1 MNTMTSEVIKGRS
14 VLHSPMERRRFLLA
28 AGAGTI
34 ASLAGCQ
41 TAVGAV
47 APPQVPTERLE
58 AGGWTKQSE
67 VTDETVFE
75 EAFGPVTVEAK
86 ASSVAYEDTELA
98 ARVREDTLGAIDATL
113 ALFTATRIDLAPS
126 VDELGPVQGEV
137 RSRIE
142 ETAKEQLRAELRS
155 AGLEDVEQTETGSL
169 EVAGGAE
176 ANRTEFTA
184 TYPVQDIEF
193 PVRADQT
200 LTIEGGGLAVDAL
213 LAVWAANGYYLVAG
227 GAYPAENYAR
237 TETEALSDAISVS
250 VEVDL
255 GLTPE
260 AYREELLGLVTGV
273 R

>member
-1 MNTMTSEVIKGRS
+1 MK
-14 VLHSPMERRRFLLA
+14 RRRFLVA
-28 AGAGTI
+28 AGAGGI

-47 APPQVPTERLE
+47 APPQVPTDALQS
-58 AGGWTKQSE
+58 GGWTKQSE
-67 VTDETVFE
+67 TTDETVFE
-75 EAFGPVTVEAK
+75 EAFGPVTVKAK

-142 ETAKEQLRAELRS
+142 TTAREQLRTELRT
-155 AGLEDVEQTETGSL
+155 AGLENIERRTTGTL

-176 ANRTEFTA
+176 ADLTEYTA
-184 TYPVQDIEF
+184 TYPVGDIEF
-193 PVRADQT
+193 PVTTGKT
-200 LTIEGGGLAVDAL
+200 LTIEGGALSIAAL
-213 LAVWAANGYYLVAG
+213 LAVWAADGNYLVSG
-227 GAYPAENYAR
+227 GAYPAENFA
-237 TETEALSDAISVS
+237 TAESTALSDAISVD

-255 GLTPE
+255 GMTPE
-260 AYREELLGLVTGV
+260 AYRDELLELLTGV